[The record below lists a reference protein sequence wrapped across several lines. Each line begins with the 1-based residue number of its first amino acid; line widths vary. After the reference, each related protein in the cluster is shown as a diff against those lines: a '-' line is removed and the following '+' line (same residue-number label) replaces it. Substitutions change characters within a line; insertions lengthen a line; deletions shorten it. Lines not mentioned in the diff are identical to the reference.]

1 MRTSSKILELKTRSD
16 VSVRRPRAADGTD
29 VNELIGRCKPLD
41 ENSVYCNLFQCSH
54 FADTAAVAEVNGEV
68 MGFTSGYIVPGRQD
82 RLFIW
87 QVAVH
92 SDARGKSLGKSMIL
106 DILRRPVCR
115 EVREL
120 HTTITPDN
128 KASQA
133 VFGSVAKT
141 LETDAATNVLFE
153 KEDHFDGQQSSE
165 VLWRIGPFDRR
176 AVVGSA
182 VEAA

>member
-1 MRTSSKILELKTRSD
+1 MKSW
-16 VSVRRPRAADGTD
+16 
-29 VNELIGRCKPLD
+29 
-41 ENSVYCNLFQCSH
+41 
-54 FADTAAVAEVNGEV
+54 
-68 MGFTSGYIVPGRQD
+68 GFTSGYIVPGRQD